1 MLHALS
7 FILKDLR
14 TASDRR
20 YLYNAPGGVPN
31 AKPSKALFVQFKD
44 AYNKHLSTPG
54 LTL

>member
-1 MLHALS
+1 MPHALS
-7 FILKDLR
+7 IILKDLR

-20 YLYNAPGGVPN
+20 YLYAPGGVPN